1 MNIKYPKI
9 SKILSKKNIMERHAL
24 AVIKIYFKNILK
36 QCNIASMTKRYN
48 NGIGDRLREAMLTCL
63 TSLG

>member
-24 AVIKIYFKNILK
+24 AVIKIYFKNMLK

-48 NGIGDRLREAMLTCL
+48 NGIGERV
-63 TSLG
+63 

>member
-1 MNIKYPKI
+1 MIIKYPKI

-24 AVIKIYFKNILK
+24 AVIKIYFKYILK

-48 NGIGDRLREAMLTCL
+48 NGIGERV
-63 TSLG
+63 